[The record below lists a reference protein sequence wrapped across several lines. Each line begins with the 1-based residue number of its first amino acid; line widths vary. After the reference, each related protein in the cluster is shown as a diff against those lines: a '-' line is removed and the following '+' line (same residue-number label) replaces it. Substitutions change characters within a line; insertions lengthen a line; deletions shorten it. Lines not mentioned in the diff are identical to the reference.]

1 MSVQNNTRRGRF
13 SRALAVFGA
22 AISVSAAVEGGR
34 RPKRNDLR
42 ALGID
47 PQSFDQLR

>member
-1 MSVQNNTRRGRF
+1 MFAQNNTRRGRI

-34 RPKRNDLR
+34 RPRHGDLK

-47 PQSFDQLR
+47 PQSFDQLG